1 MMKLS
6 HQKQPAQASSVG
18 ELFSTVVNGGYC
30 IGCGMCAALSP
41 SVAMQMTAYGQ
52 WQPAFDRQSQS
63 PAALNV
69 AEVCPFADG
78 NPNEDELGAD
88 LFPATAETHPATGRY
103 LANYAGHVNQGGFR
117 EKGSSGGIATWI
129 LCQLLEEGHVDAV
142 IHVGTSEGCDKADK
156 ELFRFVV
163 SKSAAEVRA
172 RSKSRYYPV
181 EMSDVVRHMLE
192 HPGRY
197 AVVGLP
203 CFIKGLRL
211 ACRQSEVLRSR
222 VAHTLGIV
230 CGHLKSR
237 AFADMLGWQLGVS
250 PGSLQSIDFR
260 SKRPDAPANDYAV
273 AVVGEGAGG
282 EVRASAP
289 VASLFGTDW
298 GLGLFKYKACDY
310 CDDVLAETADVA
322 VGDAWLPEYVGDS
335 GGTSVVVVRTPF
347 MKDLLERGRAS
358 GELQLDDLRPDRIAQ
373 SQDAGLRHRREG
385 LAFRLAEAEA
395 AGIWAPSKRVKANRD
410 HLSAKQQRIFA
421 LRQRCAEFSHQA
433 FRAARQAGDFSYFK
447 KQMQPLLNEYAR
459 LYRPGIL
466 RLLGLKW
473 QSASKKLASALGR
486 TRPGR

>member
-1 MMKLS
+1 MT
-6 HQKQPAQASSVG
+6 ASSALQGGDNMQTSDDRLARVID
-18 ELFSTVVNGGYC
+18 GGYC
-30 IGCGMCAALSP
+30 IGCGLCVALDDRIT
-41 SVAMQMTAYGQ
+41 MQMTETGQ
-52 WQPAFDRQSQS
+52 WSASCGTSLRGHES
-63 PAALNV
+63 V
-69 AEVCPFADG
+69 ASDVCPFADG
-78 NPNEDELGAD
+78 NPNEDELSAV
-88 LFPATAETHPATGRY
+88 LFPVTAQAHPATGRY
-103 LANYAGHVNQGGFR
+103 LANYAGHVTQGGFR
-117 EKGSSGGIATWI
+117 EKGSSGGMATWI

-142 IHVGTSEGCDKADK
+142 VHVGTSEGSDRNDK

-163 SKSAAEVRA
+163 SKTAAEVRA
-172 RSKSRYYPV
+172 RAKSRYYPV
-181 EMSDVVRHMLE
+181 EMSGVVRHMIE

-211 ACRQSEVLRSR
+211 ACRQSQVLQSR

-260 SKRPDAPANDYAV
+260 SKRPNAPANDYAV
-273 AVVGEGAGG
+273 SVVGDGADG

-322 VGDAWLPEYVGDS
+322 IGDAWLPKYVGDS
-335 GGTSVVVVRTPF
+335 GGTSIVVVRTPF
-347 MKDLLERGRAS
+347 FKGLIEKGRES
-358 GELQLDDLRPDRIAQ
+358 GVLQLDELPADQIAQ

-385 LAFRLAEAEA
+385 LAFRLAEAKS
-395 AGIWAPSKRVKANRD
+395 AGTWAPAKRIKANRD
-410 HLSAKQQRIFA
+410 HISAKQQRIFA

-433 FRAARQAGDFSYFK
+433 FRAARQAGDLSHFK
-447 KQMQPLLNEYAR
+447 KQMQPLLDEYAR
-459 LYRPGIL
+459 LYRPGPL
-466 RLLGLKW
+466 RLLSLKW
-473 QSASKKLASALGR
+473 QAAAKKVRRLLGKIPSAR
-486 TRPGR
+486 